1 MATYVK
7 YDTAIEKLCN
17 KLIDAFGTTDVWKAV
32 IVTDT
37 PAPTT
42 DSTLTDVTQIAGN
55 NGYTTGGENITFN
68 STRTGATVTATAADV
83 VWTAVT
89 GNLGTSTT
97 GQWVVVYDETSTADD
112 LWCHWHYGSVFTVAV
127 GETFTLD
134 FGATFW
140 TIS

>member
-17 KLIDAFGTTDVWKAV
+17 KLIDAFGTTDVWKAI

-42 DSTLTDVTQIAGN
+42 DSTIADVTQIAGN

-68 STRTGATVTATAADV
+68 STRSGGIVTATAADV

-97 GQWVVVYDETSTADD
+97 GAMGGGVRRN
-112 LWCHWHYGSVFTVAV
+112 LHC
-127 GETFTLD
+127 
-134 FGATFW
+134 
-140 TIS
+140 